1 MNREK
6 AKANLLVILGSEP
19 TEEQI
24 TSYLDG
30 FHTVNKEL
38 SDSLEVANKTITDLN
53 QKVTNLTQS
62 EIELN
67 AIKQSQLTEQE
78 KLELQKKEIE
88 KNLELSQQKLAEA
101 SVVTNTAKAREIL
114 SEIGGVNEELLNS
127 IVTKDETQ
135 TIKNANALLTQIKNV
150 QVATETKTK
159 QDLATIDIKPA
170 PSNVQ
175 DDNVMTWDKFSQMSA
190 DEQNRFAEEHPNE
203 FEKLQ

>member
-19 TEEQI
+19 TDEQI
-24 TSYLDG
+24 TSYLDS

-114 SEIGGVNEELLNS
+114 SEIGGVDEELLKS
-127 IVTKDETQ
+127 IVTKDPEQ
-135 TIKNANALLTQIKNV
+135 TLKNANALLTQIKNV

-190 DEQNRFAEEHPNE
+190 DEQNKFVEEHPSE